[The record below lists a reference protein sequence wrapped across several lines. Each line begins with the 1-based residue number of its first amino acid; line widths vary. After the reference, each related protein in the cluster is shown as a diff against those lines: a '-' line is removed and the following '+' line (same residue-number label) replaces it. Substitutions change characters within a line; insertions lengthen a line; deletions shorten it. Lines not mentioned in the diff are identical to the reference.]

1 MITSNASKASAQ
13 CSAPQR
19 LIWLID
25 LPSRKVIYSSFIAAN
40 FNYCPLVCF
49 LPAEKV
55 LIWLKKSKNG
65 HSDLFTGTK
74 CPARMSLWKKAGYES
89 FKIHTVKLLLV
100 EMFKIFNG
108 LSPEYL
114 SDIFEKTG
122 NPYCMQDKNK
132 LIQPLKR
139 TTTYG
144 LRSFEYYGSH
154 VWHMLPVHF
163 KICESISEFKNHIKR
178 WSGPKCPCSMCVSL
192 LWFDVYRASSF
203 MHMHMFYCLCEMTML
218 ECCI

>member
-1 MITSNASKASAQ
+1 MVLCWPGNKIIFMASQIAKFMGPIWGPRGSCRPQ
-13 CSAPQR
+13 MGPKLAPRFVLRDQ
-19 LIWLID
+19 
-25 LPSRKVIYSSFIAAN
+25 VSSYDI
-40 FNYCPLVCF
+40 L
-49 LPAEKV
+49 LE
-55 LIWLKKSKNG
+55 
-65 HSDLFTGTK
+65 
-74 CPARMSLWKKAGYES
+74 KAGYES
-89 FKIHTVKLLLV
+89 FRIHAVKLLLV

-114 SDIFEKTG
+114 SDIFEKSD
-122 NPYCMQDKNK
+122 NPYCMRDKNK

-154 VWHMLPVHF
+154 VWNMLPVHF
-163 KICESISEFKNHIKR
+163 KSFESISEFKNSIKR
-178 WSGPKCPCSMCVSL
+178 WSGPKFSCSMYVAL

-203 MHMHMFYCLCEMTML
+203 MHMFYCLCEMTML